1 MTVELTDHMAQ
12 VLDEQLAFIATANQ
26 QGVPNLGPK
35 GSIGVFDASTL
46 IYDETTGGQTLE
58 NIQHGSTVVIAVV
71 DRKWKNGYRFTGAA
85 TVLNSGRIFDERAEA
100 REARGKSPQIC
111 TVLIQLDDISTFRPV
126 QTK

>member
-1 MTVELTDHMAQ
+1 MAVEITEHMAQ

-58 NIQHGSTVVIAVV
+58 NIQHGSSVVIAVV
-71 DRKWKNGYRFTGAA
+71 DRKWKNGYRFTGTAR
-85 TVLNSGRIFDERAEA
+85 VLDSGAVFDERVQA

-126 QTK
+126 

>member
-1 MTVELTDHMAQ
+1 MNFGTNGYIVVCDY
-12 VLDEQLAFIATANQ
+12 
-26 QGVPNLGPK
+26 
-35 GSIGVFDASTL
+35 STL

-58 NIQHGSTVVIAVV
+58 NIQHGSTVVSAAV

-111 TVLIQLDDISTFRPV
+111 TVLIQLHDIATLRHV
-126 QTK
+126 